1 MTRIIGGSA
10 GGRRIETPKGDGTR
24 PTSDRVREAL
34 FSTLQAHFGVFDR
47 LGVLDLYA
55 GSGAVGLEAASRGAS
70 YVVAVEA
77 DRSTAKVIERNATA
91 LDSAL
96 DSVVETVVQPV
107 GRFLAQPA
115 RTRVDL
121 VFLDPPYPLSEAD
134 LAGDLRLLV
143 DHGWLADDALVVVE
157 RGSRSPE
164 PTWPAGIRPLPGKR
178 RRKKYGETTL
188 WYAAAGRDEAPEPLR

>member
-1 MTRIIGGSA
+1 MTRIIGGKA
-10 GGRRIETPKGDGTR
+10 GGRRIETPKGSGTR

-55 GSGAVGLEAASRGAS
+55 GSGAVALEAASRGAS

-77 DRSTAKVIERNATA
+77 ERSTARLIERNAE
-91 LDSAL
+91 AL
-96 DSVVETVVQPV
+96 DSVVETVAQPV
-107 GRFLAQPA
+107 ARFLAQPPRA
-115 RTRVDL
+115 RVDL

-134 LAGDLRLLV
+134 LAHDLALLV
-143 DHGWLADDALVVVE
+143 EHGWLAADALVVVE

-164 PTWPAGIRPLPGKR
+164 PTWPAGIEPLPGKR
-178 RRKKYGETTL
+178 RMKKYGETTL
-188 WYAAAGRDEAPEPLR
+188 WYAAAGEGEAR

>member
-1 MTRIIGGSA
+1 VTRIIGGA
-10 GGRRIETPKGDGTR
+10 VGGRRIETPRGVTTR

-55 GSGAVGLEAASRGAS
+55 GSGAIALEAASRGAS

-77 DRSTAKVIERNATA
+77 DRPTARLIERNATA
-91 LDSAL
+91 LG
-96 DSVVETVVQPV
+96 SVVEAVAQPV
-107 GRFLAQPA
+107 ARFLAQPPRA
-115 RTRVDL
+115 RVDL

-134 LAGDLRLLV
+134 LAHDLALLV
-143 DHGWLADDALVVVE
+143 ENGWLADDALVVVE

-164 PTWPAGIRPLPGKR
+164 PTWPAGIEPLPGKR
-178 RRKKYGETTL
+178 RTKKYGETTL
-188 WYAAAGRDEAPEPLR
+188 WYAVAGEGETRQPLR

>member
-10 GGRRIETPKGDGTR
+10 GGRRIETPKGSGTR

-55 GSGAVGLEAASRGAS
+55 GSGAIALEAASRGAS

-77 DRSTAKVIERNATA
+77 DRPTARLIERNATA
-91 LDSAL
+91 LG
-96 DSVVETVVQPV
+96 SVVEAVAQPV
-107 GRFLAQPA
+107 ARFLAQPPRA
-115 RTRVDL
+115 RVDL

-134 LAGDLRLLV
+134 LAHDLALLV
-143 DHGWLADDALVVVE
+143 ENGWLADDALVVVE

-164 PTWPAGIRPLPGKR
+164 PTWPAGIEPLPGKR
-178 RRKKYGETTL
+178 RTKKYGETTL
-188 WYAAAGRDEAPEPLR
+188 WYAVAGEGETRQPLR

>member
-1 MTRIIGGSA
+1 MTRIIGGTA

-55 GSGAVGLEAASRGAS
+55 GSGAVALEAASRGAS

-77 DRSTAKVIERNATA
+77 DRSTARVIERNAR
-91 LDSAL
+91 AL
-96 DSVVETVVQPV
+96 DSVVEAVSQPV
-107 GRFLAQPA
+107 ARFLAQPA
-115 RTRVDL
+115 RARVDL
-121 VFLDPPYPLSEAD
+121 VFLDPPYPLPEAD
-134 LAGDLRLLV
+134 LGHDLALLV
-143 DHGWLADDALVVVE
+143 EHGWLADDALVVVE

-164 PTWPAGIRPLPGKR
+164 PTWPAGIGPLPGKR
-178 RRKKYGETTL
+178 RMKKYGETRL
-188 WYAAAGRDEAPEPLR
+188 WYAAAGEDEVSEPLR

>member
-10 GGRRIETPKGDGTR
+10 GGRRIETPKGDATR

-55 GSGAVGLEAASRGAS
+55 GSGAIGLEAASRGAS

-77 DRSTAKVIERNATA
+77 DRSTARVIERNAM
-91 LDSAL
+91 AL
-96 DSVVETVVQPV
+96 DSVVDTV
-107 GRFLAQPA
+107 AQPA

-121 VFLDPPYPLSEAD
+121 VFLDPPYPLSEAALAHD
-134 LAGDLRLLV
+134 LALLV
-143 DHGWLADDALVVVE
+143 EHGWLADDALVVVE

-164 PTWPAGIRPLPGKR
+164 PTWPTGITPLAGKR
-178 RRKKYGETTL
+178 RTRKYGETRL
-188 WYAAAGRDEAPEPLR
+188 WYATAGEDEVPEPLR

>member
-1 MTRIIGGSA
+1 MTRIIGGKA
-10 GGRRIETPKGDGTR
+10 GGRRIETPKGSGTR

-55 GSGAVGLEAASRGAS
+55 GSGAIALEAASRGAS

-77 DRSTAKVIERNATA
+77 DRPTARLIERNATA
-91 LDSAL
+91 LG
-96 DSVVETVVQPV
+96 SVVEAVAQPV
-107 GRFLAQPA
+107 ARFLAQPPRA
-115 RTRVDL
+115 RVDL

-134 LAGDLRLLV
+134 LAHDLALLV
-143 DHGWLADDALVVVE
+143 ENGWLADDALVVVE

-164 PTWPAGIRPLPGKR
+164 PTWPAGIEPLPGKR
-178 RRKKYGETTL
+178 RTKKYGETTL
-188 WYAAAGRDEAPEPLR
+188 WYASAGREGIAEPLR